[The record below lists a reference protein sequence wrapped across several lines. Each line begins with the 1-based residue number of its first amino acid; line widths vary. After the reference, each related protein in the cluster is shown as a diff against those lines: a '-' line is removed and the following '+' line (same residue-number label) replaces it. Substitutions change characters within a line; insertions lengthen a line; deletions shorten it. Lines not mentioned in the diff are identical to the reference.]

1 MVQGTEGRHWSDVLE
16 QTGGHGM
23 DGSSTEQER
32 GRHKTWACGEV
43 GGEVGTDA
51 HKDLF

>member
-1 MVQGTEGRHWSDVLE
+1 MVQGTEGRPWSDVLE

-32 GRHKTWACGEV
+32 GGHKTWAC
-43 GGEVGTDA
+43 GEVGTDA